1 MRYSEDSND
10 PDYITKTQ
18 EELYMFVSYQVLG
31 GNEQTVSISLF
42 EYDMENNQIKPN
54 NFVIITQKIN

>member
-1 MRYSEDSND
+1 
-10 PDYITKTQ
+10 
-18 EELYMFVSYQVLG
+18 MFVSYQVLG